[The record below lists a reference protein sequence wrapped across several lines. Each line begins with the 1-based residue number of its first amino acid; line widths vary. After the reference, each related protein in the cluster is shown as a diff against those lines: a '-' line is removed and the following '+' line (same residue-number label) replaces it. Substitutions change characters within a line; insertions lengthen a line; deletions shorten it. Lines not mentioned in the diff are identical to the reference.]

1 MDRTSIRAWRRIQ
14 EKRVWRNRIKYYAN
28 LGQEIIDPESKKEE
42 CPRDWKEYRKVRWVL
57 KLKDTATICSC
68 WMCRNYLYNRRENKI
83 ETQRILREWEEEKK
97 ENEI

>member
-28 LGQEIIDPESKKEE
+28 QGMEIINPESKVRY
-42 CPRDWKEYRKVRWVL
+42 CPKDWKEYRKVDWML

-68 WMCRNYLYNRRENKI
+68 WMCRNYLYNRREYKL
-83 ETQRILREWEEEKK
+83 ETRRMLNEWSEEGL
-97 ENEI
+97 

>member
-1 MDRTSIRAWRRIQ
+1 MERTSIRAWRRIQ

-28 LGQEIIDPESKKEE
+28 LGQEIIDQESKEKKY
-42 CPRDWKEYRKVRWVL
+42 PRDWKEYRKVRWML

-83 ETQRILREWEEEKK
+83 ETLRILREWEEELV
-97 ENEI
+97 